1 MKKLFTRVVRTAL
14 LAMCALMALPAS
26 ADKTLYL
33 QNDGGWT
40 TIQVW
45 AWGGD
50 PTNVFSGDYDARPDI
65 LKFDSSKVNTGRT
78 FTVTKGKVGDNDVY
92 KIVVDDSCT
101 DIRFGTATSGSLT
114 NFNNKIYKTQ
124 AQSLTD
130 FSGTWT
136 DGDVVTIPAALYV
149 CGNINGSSD
158 WDNTTPV
165 SMTQN
170 GNVFSIPSVNVSGST
185 NNYVGFT
192 TDNTKPNSA
201 DTRYGLSTG
210 GTEIADFTKSYEL
223 TLKGYGFKLAEGNY
237 SLKVDFTDSSKPIMT
252 IAKAGTTEQVK
263 TPEITQN
270 GNQVSIS
277 CETTDAVI
285 YYTLDGNA
293 PSESSTKYEQAFPIT
308 ANCTV
313 KAIAIKEGMDN
324 STVAEKAVTYTAP
337 TADVPSS
344 FTLIGKL
351 ETTDWDD
358 TGKAMSKDG
367 NIFSL
372 QNVKISNE
380 FKFRG
385 TIGTNTTD
393 YGTKEDNDTY
403 KKIDVANL
411 PFTADVV
418 KGKGSTWVVS
428 AAGTYNIS
436 VDFSNADAPIL
447 TLSGT
452 STQQQVKTPV
462 IEQQG
467 NKVFI
472 TCETEGATIYC
483 SLNGNDPEINDDYK
497 YDAANGVGI
506 TANCTVKAIAV
517 KEGMANS
524 AVAEKAVTYN
534 NCFTPG
540 TYYVKPNAGFWG
552 DDKGRAEL
560 KVNIGGENISPER
573 IPGTDYYAFTIDAD
587 NVSKVKLIRHNAN
600 NLTEIWA
607 SAEVAPENGKNT
619 IEITNEE
626 YFAVPTLY
634 TNWTIYEAGT
644 VPDELYLWYRKW
656 EGENPEENAR
666 ICVKLQKEG
675 NKFTTTEPVHN
686 YKYVIFS
693 TSGTSFEAEDATN
706 YGYATA
712 EYTPPTLDNPVALTL
727 GGEMFNATMGNLSFV
742 VDFTSAARPTVLI
755 TPEMPH
761 HLSIVGNIDGT
772 ENWESGKE
780 LKAVSKSFTLQDV
793 QIDGDFAFI
802 NPITKIKYGAR
813 ANRVLPFEENE
824 VGVTADGNL
833 RRRSEYKWQLAAGDK
848 GDTYDIT
855 VDFTNSRNPSL
866 LVKKHVDAITAPAQL
881 YIIGTDIGNLDDAT
895 TAMPMTKSGNTY
907 YYNVENYAAGT
918 EGEFRILSKRGTEAN
933 DWSMEQYEA
942 LTNGEDFPLN
952 GYKVFNVRPEG
963 NGKGFNW
970 KFKDDNDGTYRIE
983 INFTTR
989 RVHISFSEGK
999 ANNKYFLVGDVN
1011 KWLNDGTY
1019 TYSIKDEN
1027 GNYLDA
1033 DGNIVA
1039 NENQA
1044 ATRIVS
1050 YGYDVNVHGERD
1062 AWELKEVPEDER
1074 IPRFMSDGETWY
1086 KLKMPLYG
1094 DVEKALYGQFL
1105 IYQGAWNKAVWKD
1118 NKTIY
1123 HTVNWDGSY
1132 KKWSNTVD
1140 TDAAEYLKTEAGI
1153 APETVFN
1160 CGNKSGNLKLQHNYY
1175 YNATVYFTPTSDDAG
1190 KIYVAV
1196 EDPENDVKDIYVY
1209 YANSNA
1215 KDTDRPVIKANNSSI
1230 NSNNYKLDVVLFNK
1244 EMEKVDGTLETKDG
1258 MTYSPYWRQK
1268 VRPGMECPSG
1278 QKITVTLSG
1287 ATGVSSSNWATIN
1300 IDDIYFL
1307 DGIHVFAQP
1316 NASEINVSKIEF
1328 RIYGYS
1334 LDGSEIVVSK
1344 PDGTGAAP
1352 DEPTGDLNWTDMN
1365 RGNILNTN
1373 ISSSHDLTDKWVTN
1387 PNGQD
1392 WGSQHT
1398 SIDLNHEISPSQATK
1413 YIQFRVT
1420 YTEIVQTPDGMRRV
1434 AGERTEVVPNYFALD
1449 KSDPSASWVLNGTHK
1464 LYTPGIETG
1473 VEDIFGDEFTEDGEE
1488 VETIYYNL
1496 QGQRVDNPDK
1506 GLYIRVRGTKTDK
1519 VLF

>member
-14 LAMCALMALPAS
+14 LAMCALMALPAA
-26 ADKTLYL
+26 ADNWELYVAP
-33 QNDGGWT
+33 DGST
-40 TIQVW
+40 TY
-45 AWGGD
+45 
-50 PTNVFSGDYDARPDI
+50 TKYS
-65 LKFDSSKVNTGRT
+65 
-78 FTVTKGKVGDNDVY
+78 VTQDGDNYTSEEFTIKQSDHFYLKNTTSNKEHVRQIDNGTHLWTINGNGSSNKY
-92 KIVVDDSCT
+92 GYMPSGTHGTDNDIYWDSTSKTIKIHFSYTNDNPYNIYWEEVSQ
-101 DIRFGTATSGSLT
+101 GGGSAPSS
-114 NFNNKIYKTQ
+114 FKIYGK
-124 AQSLTD
+124 LD
-130 FSGTWT
+130 
-136 DGDVVTIPAALYV
+136 
-149 CGNINGSSD
+149 SSD
-158 WDNTTPV
+158 WDGNGKQ
-165 SMTQN
+165 MTLN
-170 GNVFSIPSVNVSGST
+170 GNV
-185 NNYVGFT
+185 
-192 TDNTKPNSA
+192 
-201 DTRYGLSTG
+201 
-210 GTEIADFTKSYEL
+210 
-223 TLKGYGFKLAEGNY
+223 Y
-237 SLKVDFTDSSKPIMT
+237 SLNNLK
-252 IAKAGTTEQVK
+252 
-263 TPEITQN
+263 IT
-270 GNQVSIS
+270 
-277 CETTDAVI
+277 
-285 YYTLDGNA
+285 
-293 PSESSTKYEQAFPIT
+293 
-308 ANCTV
+308 
-313 KAIAIKEGMDN
+313 
-324 STVAEKAVTYTAP
+324 
-337 TADVPSS
+337 
-344 FTLIGKL
+344 
-351 ETTDWDD
+351 
-358 TGKAMSKDG
+358 
-367 NIFSL
+367 
-372 QNVKISNE
+372 NE
-380 FKFRG
+380 FKFNDG
-385 TIGTNTTD
+385 SSD
-393 YGTKEDNDTY
+393 YGPTQDNDTY

-411 PFTADVV
+411 SSNPYTADVK
-418 KGKGSTWVVS
+418 KGIGATWYVS
-428 AAGTYNIS
+428 EAGTYNVS
-436 VDFSNADAPIL
+436 VDFSNPDAPKL
-447 TLSGT
+447 TLTAT
-452 STQQQVKTPV
+452 STQEKVATPV
-462 IEQQG
+462 ISQNG
-467 NKVFI
+467 NQVSI
-472 TCETEGATIYC
+472 SCETEGATIYY
-483 SLNGNDPEINDDYK
+483 SLNGNDPEINDSNK
-497 YDAANGVGI
+497 YDAANGVTI

-524 AVAEKAVTYN
+524 AVAEKAVTYT

-540 TYYVKPNAGFWG
+540 TYYIKLNSGFTDGSAKLRVNLGGG
-552 DDKGRAEL
+552 DIECT
-560 KVNIGGENISPER
+560 NIS
-573 IPGTDYYAFTIDAD
+573 GTDYYEFTVPE
-587 NVSKVKLIRHNAN
+587 NVSKIKVIRYSSD
-600 NLTEIWA
+600 LTSVWA
-607 SAEVAPENGKNT
+607 SGEVSPTNTNGENT
-619 IEITNEE
+619 IEITNDK
-626 YFAVPTLY
+626 YFGESTLY
-634 TNWTIYEAGT
+634 TQWATYEAGT

-666 ICVKLQKEG
+666 ICVKLNKEG
-675 NKFTTTEPVHN
+675 NKFTTTELVHN
-686 YKYVIFS
+686 YKNVLFS
-693 TSGTSFEAEDATN
+693 TSGTSFTAEDATN
-706 YGYATA
+706 YGYDTD
-712 EYTPPTLDNPVALTL
+712 EDPETNPYTPPTLDNPVALTL
-727 GGEMFNATMGNLSFV
+727 GGKMFNATMGNLSFE
-742 VDFTSAARPTVLI
+742 VDFTNAARPTVLI

-866 LVKKHVDAITAPAQL
+866 LVKKHVNAITAPAQL
-881 YIIGTDIGNLDDAT
+881 YIIGTHIGNLDDAT

-907 YYNVENYAAGT
+907 YYDVENYAAGT
-918 EGEFRILSKRGTEAN
+918 EGQFRIIAKRGAEAN

-942 LTNGEDFPLN
+942 LTDGEEFPLN

-970 KFKDDNDGTYRIE
+970 KFKDSSDGTYRIE
-983 INFTTR
+983 INFATR
-989 RVHISFSEGK
+989 RVHITFSEGK

-1050 YGYDVNVHGERD
+1050 YGYDVKEHGERD
-1062 AWELKEVPEDER
+1062 VWELTEVAENER
-1074 IPRFMSDGETWY
+1074 IPSFMNNGETWY
-1086 KLKMPLYG
+1086 KLKMPMYG
-1094 DVEKALYGQFL
+1094 DVKQALYGQFL
-1105 IYQGAWNKAVWKD
+1105 IYRGAWNKAVWKD

-1140 TDAAEYLKTEAGI
+1140 TDAAEYLKTEAAI

-1215 KDTDRPVIKANNSSI
+1215 VDTDRPVIKANNSSI
-1230 NSNNYKLDVVLFNK
+1230 NTNNYKLDVDLFNK

-1258 MTYSPYWRQK
+1258 VTYSPYWRQK

-1287 ATGVSSSNWATIN
+1287 ATGVGSSNWATIN
-1300 IDDIYFL
+1300 INDIYFL

-1352 DEPTGDLNWTDMN
+1352 DEPTGNLNWTDMN
-1365 RGNILNTN
+1365 RGNVL
-1373 ISSSHDLTDKWVTN
+1373 SSDLSGSHDLTGKWETDAD
-1387 PNGQD
+1387 NGKD

-1398 SIDLNHEISPSQATK
+1398 SASLNHEISPSQATK

-1464 LYTPGIETG
+1464 VYKPGIETG

>member
-14 LAMCALMALPAS
+14 LAMCALMALPAA
-26 ADKTLYL
+26 ADNWELYVAP
-33 QNDGGWT
+33 DGSTTYTKYSVTQDGNNYTSEEFTIKQKDHFYLKNTTTNKEHVRQIDNGNHLWT
-40 TIQVW
+40 IN
-45 AWGGD
+45 G
-50 PTNVFSGDYDARPDI
+50 N
-65 LKFDSSKVNTGRT
+65 DSSNKYGYMPSGTHGT
-78 FTVTKGKVGDNDVY
+78 DNDIY
-92 KIVVDDSCT
+92 WDFTSKTIKIHFSYTNDNPY
-101 DIRFGTATSGSLT
+101 DIYWEEVSQVA
-114 NFNNKIYKTQ
+114 
-124 AQSLTD
+124 
-130 FSGTWT
+130 
-136 DGDVVTIPAALYV
+136 IPAALYV

-158 WDNTTPV
+158 WKNTTPV

-185 NNYVGFT
+185 NNNNYVGFT
-192 TDNTKPNSA
+192 TDNTKPDSE

-210 GTEIADFTKSYEL
+210 GTEISDFTKSYEL

-237 SLKVDFTDSSKPIMT
+237 SLKVDFTDSSKPVMT

-263 TPEITQN
+263 TPAITQS

-285 YYTLDGNA
+285 YYTLDGTT
-293 PSESSTKYEQAFPIT
+293 PSESSKKYENAFTIT
-308 ANCTV
+308 
-313 KAIAIKEGMDN
+313 E
-324 STVAEKAVTYTAP
+324 
-337 TADVPSS
+337 
-344 FTLIGKL
+344 
-351 ETTDWDD
+351 
-358 TGKAMSKDG
+358 
-367 NIFSL
+367 
-372 QNVKISNE
+372 
-380 FKFRG
+380 
-385 TIGTNTTD
+385 
-393 YGTKEDNDTY
+393 
-403 KKIDVANL
+403 
-411 PFTADVV
+411 
-418 KGKGSTWVVS
+418 
-428 AAGTYNIS
+428 
-436 VDFSNADAPIL
+436 
-447 TLSGT
+447 
-452 STQQQVKTPV
+452 
-462 IEQQG
+462 
-467 NKVFI
+467 
-472 TCETEGATIYC
+472 
-483 SLNGNDPEINDDYK
+483 
-497 YDAANGVGI
+497 
-506 TANCTVKAIAV
+506 NCTVKAIAV
-517 KEGMANS
+517 KVGMAPSEAASAELHYTATFQANVPYYIDTTDCTWYSGVIKVFDTSNNVLATATNVEGQIYTFTLTQDNVTSVIIKRGSSDSDVEHNS
-524 AVAEKAVTYN
+524 VTVNADATN
-534 NCFTPG
+534 NCIYIKNDNGTAAFSKWGTYTPSVASYFTPG
-540 TYYVKPNAGFWG
+540 TYYIKLNSGFTDG
-552 DDKGRAEL
+552 SAQLR
-560 KVNIGGENISPER
+560 VNLGGNDIKCTNIS
-573 IPGTDYYAFTIDAD
+573 GTDYYEFTVPE
-587 NVSKVKLIRHNAN
+587 NVSKIKVIRYSSD
-600 NLTEIWA
+600 LTSEWA
-607 SAEVAPENGKNT
+607 SGEVSPTNTNGENT
-619 IEITNEE
+619 IEITNDKYYGES
-626 YFAVPTLY
+626 TLY
-634 TNWTIYEAGT
+634 TKWATYEAGT

-656 EGENPEENAR
+656 EGENPEANAR

-706 YGYATA
+706 YGYATT

-727 GGEMFNATMGNLSFV
+727 GGEMFNATMGNLSFE
-742 VDFTSAARPTVLI
+742 VDFTNAARPTVLI

-780 LKAVSKSFTLQDV
+780 LKAVSKSFTLKGV

-866 LVKKHVDAITAPAQL
+866 LVTKHVDAITAPAEL
-881 YIIGTDIGNLDDAT
+881 YIIGTHIGNLDDAT

-918 EGEFRILSKRGTEAN
+918 DGQFRIIAKRGAEAN

-942 LTNGEDFPLN
+942 LTDGEDFPLN
-952 GYKVFNVRPEG
+952 AYKTFNVRPEG
-963 NGKGFNW
+963 NGKGCNW
-970 KFKDDNDGTYRIE
+970 KFKDSSDGTYRIE

-989 RVHISFSEGK
+989 RVHITFSEGK

-1019 TYSIKDEN
+1019 SYHIKDEN
-1027 GNYLDA
+1027 GHYLDA
-1033 DGNIVA
+1033 EGNIVQT
-1039 NENQA
+1039 EGQA
-1044 ATRIVS
+1044 ATRVVS
-1050 YGYDVNVHGERD
+1050 YGYDVNEHGERD
-1062 AWELKEVPEDER
+1062 VWELKEVAENER
-1074 IPRFMSDGETWY
+1074 ISRFMNDGETWY
-1086 KLKMPLYG
+1086 KLKMPMYG
-1094 DVEKALYGQFL
+1094 DVKQALYGQFL

-1123 HTVNWDGSY
+1123 HTVNWQGSY
-1132 KKWSNTVD
+1132 KKWSNTKK
-1140 TDAAEYLKTEAGI
+1140 TDAADYLKTEAAI
-1153 APETVFN
+1153 APETIFE
-1160 CGNKSGNLKLQHNYY
+1160 CGNESGNLKLQHNYY
-1175 YNATVYFTPTSDDAG
+1175 NNATVYFTPTSDKAG

-1196 EDPENDVKDIYVY
+1196 EDLENDVKDIYVY

-1215 KDTDRPVIKANNSSI
+1215 QDTDKPVIKANNSSI
-1230 NSNNYKLDVVLFNK
+1230 NSNNYKLDVDLFNK
-1244 EMEKVDGTLETKDG
+1244 EMEKVDGTLETKDDV
-1258 MTYSPYWRQK
+1258 TYNPYWRQK

-1278 QKITVTLSG
+1278 QKITVTLSN

-1307 DGIHVFAQP
+1307 DGIHVFAKP
-1316 NASEINVSKIEF
+1316 NANEINVSKIEF

-1352 DEPTGDLNWTDMN
+1352 DEPTGNLNWTDMN
-1365 RGNILNTN
+1365 KGNIL
-1373 ISSSHDLTDKWVTN
+1373 SSNLSGSHDLTGKWETDAD
-1387 PNGQD
+1387 NGKD
-1392 WGSQHT
+1392 WGSQHA
-1398 SIDLNHEISPSQATK
+1398 SADLNHEISPSQATK

-1420 YTEIVQTPDGMRRV
+1420 YTEIVQTPDGMRR
-1434 AGERTEVVPNYFALD
+1434 AGGKRTEVVPDYFALD
-1449 KSDPSASWVLNGTHK
+1449 KSEPSASWVLNGTHK

>member
-14 LAMCALMALPAS
+14 LAMCALMALPAN

-45 AWGGD
+45 AWGGGD
-50 PTNVFSGDYDARPDI
+50 VFSSTYDNRPDI
-65 LKFDSSKVNTGRT
+65 LNFDSSKVNSGRT
-78 FTVTKGKVGDNDVY
+78 FTVTKGKVDGNVVF
-92 KIVVDDSCT
+92 KIVVDDKCT
-101 DIRFGTATSGSLT
+101 NIRFGTNDQKDLT
-114 NFNNKIYKTQ
+114 DFNNKIFTTNSYSAT
-124 AQSLTD
+124 T
-130 FSGTWT
+130 FTGTWT
-136 DGDVVTIPAALYV
+136 EGDVVAIPAALYV

-158 WDNTTPV
+158 WNNTTPV
-165 SMTQN
+165 SMTKS

-192 TDNTKPNSA
+192 TDNTKPNSE

-210 GTEIADFTKSYEL
+210 GTEISDFTKSYEL
-223 TLKGYGFKLAEGNY
+223 KLKGNGFKLAEGNY
-237 SLKVDFTDSSKPIMT
+237 SLKVDFTDSSKPVMT

-263 TPEITQN
+263 RPQITQS

-285 YYTLDGNA
+285 YYTLDGTT
-293 PSESSTKYEQAFPIT
+293 PSESSTKYENAFT
-308 ANCTV
+308 
-313 KAIAIKEGMDN
+313 
-324 STVAEKAVTYTAP
+324 
-337 TADVPSS
+337 
-344 FTLIGKL
+344 
-351 ETTDWDD
+351 
-358 TGKAMSKDG
+358 
-367 NIFSL
+367 
-372 QNVKISNE
+372 
-380 FKFRG
+380 
-385 TIGTNTTD
+385 
-393 YGTKEDNDTY
+393 
-403 KKIDVANL
+403 
-411 PFTADVV
+411 
-418 KGKGSTWVVS
+418 
-428 AAGTYNIS
+428 
-436 VDFSNADAPIL
+436 
-447 TLSGT
+447 
-452 STQQQVKTPV
+452 
-462 IEQQG
+462 
-467 NKVFI
+467 
-472 TCETEGATIYC
+472 
-483 SLNGNDPEINDDYK
+483 
-497 YDAANGVGI
+497 I

-524 AVAEKAVTYN
+524 AVAEIAVTYASY
-534 NCFTPG
+534 FTPG

-552 DDKGRAEL
+552 DNNGRAEL

-587 NVSKVKLIRHNAN
+587 NVSKVKLIRHNAY

-626 YFAVPTLY
+626 YYGVSTLY
-634 TNWTIYEAGT
+634 TNWTIYETGT

-656 EGENPEENAR
+656 VGENPEENAR

-686 YKYVIFS
+686 YKNVLFS
-693 TSGTSFEAEDATN
+693 TSGTSFTADDATN
-706 YGYATA
+706 YGYDTD
-712 EYTPPTLDNPVALTL
+712 EDPETNPYTPPTLDNPVALTL
-727 GGEMFNATMGNLSFV
+727 GGKMFNATMGNLSFE
-742 VDFTSAARPTVLI
+742 VDFTNAARPTVLI

-761 HLSIVGNIDGT
+761 HLSIVGNIEGT

-780 LKAVSKSFTLQDV
+780 LKAVSKSFTLQNV

-833 RRRSEYKWQLAAGDK
+833 RRRSDFKWQLAAGDK

-866 LVKKHVDAITAPAQL
+866 LVKKHVESLTAPAQL
-881 YIIGTDIGNLDDAT
+881 YIIGTHIGNLDDAT

-907 YYNVENYAAGT
+907 YYDVENYAAGT
-918 EGEFRILSKRGTEAN
+918 EGQFRIIAKRGTEAN

-942 LTNGEDFPLN
+942 LTDGEDFPLN

-963 NGKGFNW
+963 NGKGCNW
-970 KFKDDNDGTYRIE
+970 KFKDSSNGTYRIE

-989 RVHISFSEGK
+989 RVHITFSEGK
-999 ANNKYFLVGDVN
+999 ANDKYFLVGDVN

-1019 TYSIKDEN
+1019 KYVAKNEAGQMIDK
-1027 GNYLDA
+1027 
-1033 DGNIVA
+1033 DGNVTT
-1039 NENQA
+1039 NEA
-1044 ATRIVS
+1044 LATRVVS

-1062 AWELKEVPEDER
+1062 AWELTEVPEDER
-1074 IPRFMSDGETWY
+1074 ISRFMSDGETWY

-1132 KKWSNTVD
+1132 KKWSNTVE
-1140 TDAAEYLKTEAGI
+1140 TDAEEYLKTEAAI

-1175 YNATVYFTPTSDDAG
+1175 HNATVYFTPTSDDAG

-1196 EDPENDVKDIYVY
+1196 EDPKNDVKDIYVY

-1215 KDTDRPVIKANNSSI
+1215 EETAKPVIKANNSSI
-1230 NSNNYKLDVVLFNK
+1230 NTNNYKLDVDLFNK
-1244 EMEKVDGTLETKDG
+1244 EMERVDEKLTADNGVV
-1258 MTYSPYWRQK
+1258 YSRYWKQK

-1287 ATGVSSSNWATIN
+1287 APGVSSSNWATIN
-1300 IDDIYFL
+1300 INDIYFL

-1352 DEPTGDLNWTDMN
+1352 DEPTGNLNWTDMN
-1365 RGNILNTN
+1365 RGNVLDTN
-1373 ISSSHDLTDKWVTN
+1373 IANSHDLTNKWTTN
-1387 PNGQD
+1387 PNGPD

-1420 YTEIVQTPDGMRRV
+1420 YTEIVQTPDGMRR
-1434 AGERTEVVPNYFALD
+1434 AGGVKTEVVPDYFALD
-1449 KSDPSASWVLNGTHK
+1449 KSDPSASWVLNGKHK

-1473 VEDIFGDEFTEDGEE
+1473 IEDIFGDEFTEDGEE

>member
-26 ADKTLYL
+26 ADQTLYL
-33 QNDGGWT
+33 QNDGRWA

-45 AWGGD
+45 AWGVGGD
-50 PTNVFSGDYDARPDI
+50 VFSPTYETRPDI
-65 LKFDSSKVNTGRT
+65 LNFDSSKVKSGWT
-78 FTVTKGKVGDNDVY
+78 FTVTKGKVGDNVVY
-92 KIVVDDSCT
+92 KIVVDDNCT
-101 DIRFGTATSGSLT
+101 NIRFGTNEEKDLT
-114 NFNNKIYKTQ
+114 DFNNKLFTTQ
-124 AQSLTD
+124 SYSATT
-130 FSGTWT
+130 FTGTWT
-136 DGDVVTIPAALYV
+136 EGDVVAIPAALYV
-149 CGNINGSSD
+149 CGNINGSSN

-170 GNVFSIPSVNVSGST
+170 GNVFSIPSVNVSGSD

-192 TDNTKPNSA
+192 TDNTKPNSE

-210 GTEIADFTKSYEL
+210 GTEISDFTKSYEL
-223 TLKGYGFKLAEGNY
+223 TLKGNGFKLAEGNY
-237 SLKVDFTDSSKPIMT
+237 SLKVDFTDSSKPVMT

-263 TPEITQN
+263 TPAITQS

-277 CETTDAVI
+277 CETTDAII
-285 YYTLDGNA
+285 YYTLDGTT
-293 PSESSTKYEQAFPIT
+293 PSESSKKYENAFTIT
-308 ANCTV
+308 
-313 KAIAIKEGMDN
+313 E
-324 STVAEKAVTYTAP
+324 
-337 TADVPSS
+337 
-344 FTLIGKL
+344 
-351 ETTDWDD
+351 
-358 TGKAMSKDG
+358 
-367 NIFSL
+367 
-372 QNVKISNE
+372 
-380 FKFRG
+380 
-385 TIGTNTTD
+385 
-393 YGTKEDNDTY
+393 
-403 KKIDVANL
+403 
-411 PFTADVV
+411 
-418 KGKGSTWVVS
+418 
-428 AAGTYNIS
+428 
-436 VDFSNADAPIL
+436 
-447 TLSGT
+447 
-452 STQQQVKTPV
+452 
-462 IEQQG
+462 
-467 NKVFI
+467 
-472 TCETEGATIYC
+472 
-483 SLNGNDPEINDDYK
+483 
-497 YDAANGVGI
+497 
-506 TANCTVKAIAV
+506 NCTVKAIAV
-517 KEGMANS
+517 KAGMAPSEAASAELHYTATFQANVPYYIDTTDCTWYSGFIKVFDTSNNVLATATNVEGKIYTFTLTRDNVTSVIIKRGSSDSDVAHNS
-524 AVAEKAVTYN
+524 VTVNADATN
-534 NCFTPG
+534 NCIYIKNDNGTAAFSKWGTYTPSVASYFTPG

-552 DDKGRAEL
+552 DNNGRAEL
-560 KVNIGGENISPER
+560 KVNIGGGDISPER
-573 IPGTDYYAFTIDAD
+573 IPGTDYYAFTITAD

-600 NLTEIWA
+600 NSSEIWA

-619 IEITNEE
+619 IEITNEK
-626 YFAVPTLY
+626 YFAEPTLY
-634 TNWTIYEAGT
+634 TQWTTYEAGT

-656 EGENPEENAR
+656 EGEHPEENAR

-693 TSGTSFEAEDATN
+693 TSGTNFEAEDATN

-727 GGEMFNATMGNLSFV
+727 GGEMFNATMGNLSFE
-742 VDFTSAARPTVLI
+742 VDFTNAARPTVLI

-761 HLSIVGNIDGT
+761 HLSIVGNIEGT

-833 RRRSEYKWQLAAGDK
+833 RRRSENKWQLAAGDK

-866 LVKKHVDAITAPAQL
+866 LVKKHVDAIPAPAEL
-881 YIIGTDIGNLDDAT
+881 YIIGTHIGNLDDAT

-907 YYNVENYAAGT
+907 YYDVENYAANS
-918 EGEFRILSKRGTEAN
+918 EGEFRIIAKRGAEAN

-942 LTNGEDFPLN
+942 LTDGEEFPLN

-970 KFKDDNDGTYRIE
+970 KFQDSSDGTYRIE

-989 RVHISFSEGK
+989 RVHITFSEGK

-1019 TYSIKDEN
+1019 TYHIKDEN
-1027 GNYLDA
+1027 GHYLDA
-1033 DGNIVA
+1033 EGNIV
-1039 NENQA
+1039 ETEDKA
-1044 ATRIVS
+1044 ATRVVS
-1050 YGYDVNVHGERD
+1050 YGYDVNEHGERD
-1062 AWELKEVPEDER
+1062 VWELTEVAENER
-1074 IPRFMSDGETWY
+1074 ISSFMNDGETWY
-1086 KLKMPLYG
+1086 KLKMPMYG
-1094 DVEKALYGQFL
+1094 DVKQALYGQFL
-1105 IYQGAWNKAVWKD
+1105 IYRGAWNKAVWKD

-1123 HTVNWDGSY
+1123 HTVNWEGSY
-1132 KKWSNTVD
+1132 KKWSNTKK
-1140 TDAAEYLKTEAGI
+1140 TDAADYLKTEAAI
-1153 APETVFN
+1153 APETIFE
-1160 CGNKSGNLKLQHNYY
+1160 CGNESGNLKLQHNYY
-1175 YNATVYFTPTSDDAG
+1175 NNATVYFTPTSDNAG
-1190 KIYVAV
+1190 KIYVTV
-1196 EDPENDVKDIYVY
+1196 EDPVNDVKDIYVY

-1215 KDTDRPVIKANNSSI
+1215 EETTKPVIKANNSSI
-1230 NSNNYKLDVVLFNK
+1230 NSNNYKLDVDLFNK
-1244 EMEKVDGTLETKDG
+1244 EMERVDEELRADNGVV
-1258 MTYSPYWRQK
+1258 YSHYWKQK

-1287 ATGVSSSNWATIN
+1287 APGVSSSNWATIN

-1365 RGNILNTN
+1365 RGNVLDTN
-1373 ISSSHDLTDKWVTN
+1373 IAGSHDLADKWTTN
-1387 PNGQD
+1387 PDGPD

-1420 YTEIVQTPDGMRRV
+1420 YTEIVQTPDGMRR
-1434 AGERTEVVPNYFALD
+1434 AGGKRTEVVPDYFALD
-1449 KSDPSASWVLNGTHK
+1449 KSDPSATWVLNGKHK

>member
-26 ADKTLYL
+26 AADLTPGTWYL
-33 QNDGGWT
+33 DTSALVDNGKQWFNNDGAVLQLKNGNDIVSYTKLGDYLYSFTLSSNATSLTVNRNSSSGSLWNSWT
-40 TIQVW
+40 VHHDTDASHNCIKLTSSSGGYEWETYSTPVTGNSIFYFVNDGNKSSLNVW
-45 AWGGD
+45 AWYANNGD
-50 PTNVFSGDYDARPDI
+50 TNIFSGDWNGRPDI
-65 LKFDSSKVNTGRT
+65 LNFDTNKVASGQT
-78 FTVTKGKVGDNDVY
+78 FTITKGYIK
-92 KIVVDDSCT
+92 
-101 DIRFGTATSGSLT
+101 SGSTYTDALKVET
-114 NFNNKIYKTQ
+114 NANRLIFGNSGTLEDFNGKVYYT
-124 AQSLTD
+124 ASSSFSTL
-130 FSGTWT
+130 SGTWT
-136 DGDVVTIPAALYV
+136 D
-149 CGNINGSSD
+149 
-158 WDNTTPV
+158 
-165 SMTQN
+165 
-170 GNVFSIPSVNVSGST
+170 
-185 NNYVGFT
+185 
-192 TDNTKPNSA
+192 
-201 DTRYGLSTG
+201 TRL
-210 GTEIADFTKSYEL
+210 
-223 TLKGYGFKLAEGNY
+223 
-237 SLKVDFTDSSKPIMT
+237 
-252 IAKAGTTEQVK
+252 EQVK
-263 TPEITQN
+263 TPEITQS

-285 YYTLDGNA
+285 YYTLNGDT
-293 PSESSTKYEQAFPIT
+293 PSDSSTKYDEAFTIT
-308 ANCTV
+308 ENCTV
-313 KAIAIKEGMDN
+313 KAIAIKEGMAN
-324 STVAEKAVTYTAP
+324 SAIAEKQA
-337 TADVPSS
+337 
-344 FTLIGKL
+344 TL
-351 ETTDWDD
+351 E
-358 TGKAMSKDG
+358 
-367 NIFSL
+367 
-372 QNVKISNE
+372 
-380 FKFRG
+380 
-385 TIGTNTTD
+385 
-393 YGTKEDNDTY
+393 
-403 KKIDVANL
+403 
-411 PFTADVV
+411 
-418 KGKGSTWVVS
+418 
-428 AAGTYNIS
+428 
-436 VDFSNADAPIL
+436 
-447 TLSGT
+447 
-452 STQQQVKTPV
+452 QVKTPK

-483 SLNGNDPEINDDYK
+483 SFNGNDPEIKDSYK
-497 YDAANGVGI
+497 YDPENG
-506 TANCTVKAIAV
+506 ASFKASCTVKAIAV

-524 AVAEKAVTYN
+524 AVAEKAVTYT

-540 TYYVKPNAGFWG
+540 TYYIETVAGSGFWDSSAKLRINLGGNDIECTSIG
-552 DDKGRAEL
+552 D
-560 KVNIGGENISPER
+560 N
-573 IPGTDYYAFTIDAD
+573 YYSFEVPD
-587 NVSKVKLIRHNAN
+587 NVSKITVKRYNSGVNSVWGSLEATPTN
-600 NLTEIWA
+600 T
-607 SAEVAPENGKNT
+607 NGENT
-619 IEITNEE
+619 I
-626 YFAVPTLY
+626 AVKSNGYQTSGAMSWEWR
-634 TNWTIYEAGT
+634 TYEPGT

-793 QIDGDFAFI
+793 RIDGDFAFI

-813 ANRVLPFEENE
+813 ADRVLPFEENE

-848 GDTYDIT
+848 GDKYDIT

-866 LVKKHVDAITAPAQL
+866 LVKKHVESITAPAQL
-881 YIIGTDIGNLDDAT
+881 YIIGTHIGKLDDAT

-907 YYNVENYAAGT
+907 YYDVENYAAGS

-942 LTNGEDFPLN
+942 LTDGEVFPLN

-970 KFKDDNDGTYRIE
+970 KFKDDSDGTYRIE

-989 RVHISFSEGK
+989 RVHITFSEGK

-1050 YGYDVNVHGERD
+1050 YGYDVNEHGERD
-1062 AWELKEVPEDER
+1062 VWELTEVAENER
-1074 IPRFMSDGETWY
+1074 IPSFMNNGETWY
-1086 KLKMPLYG
+1086 KLKMPMYG
-1094 DVEKALYGQFL
+1094 DVKQALYGQFV
-1105 IYQGAWNKAVWKD
+1105 IYQGPWNKAVWKD

-1123 HTVNWDGSY
+1123 HTVHWKEGEF

-1140 TDAAEYLKTEAGI
+1140 TNAEEYLNTEAGI

-1175 YNATVYFTPTSDDAG
+1175 HNATVYFTPTSDNAG

-1230 NSNNYKLDVVLFNK
+1230 NSNNYKLDVDLFNK

-1258 MTYSPYWRQK
+1258 VTYSPYWRQK

-1316 NASEINVSKIEF
+1316 NASEINVSKIES

-1352 DEPTGDLNWTDMN
+1352 DEPTGNLNWTDMN
-1365 RGNILNTN
+1365 RGNVL
-1373 ISSSHDLTDKWVTN
+1373 SSDLSGSHDLTGKWETDAD
-1387 PNGQD
+1387 NGKD

-1398 SIDLNHEISPSQATK
+1398 NASLNHEISPSQATK

-1464 LYTPGIETG
+1464 VYTPGIETG

>member
-26 ADKTLYL
+26 AADLTPGTWYL
-33 QNDGGWT
+33 DTSALVDNGKQWFNNDGAVLQLKNGNDIVSYT
-40 TIQVW
+40 KL
-45 AWGGD
+45 
-50 PTNVFSGDYDARPDI
+50 GDY
-65 LKFDSSKVNTGRT
+65 LYSFTLSSNATSLTVNR
-78 FTVTKGKVGDNDVY
+78 N
-92 KIVVDDSCT
+92 SS
-101 DIRFGTATSGSLT
+101 SGSLWNSWT
-114 NFNNKIYKTQ
+114 VHHDTDASHNCIK
-124 AQSLTD
+124 LTSA
-130 FSGTWT
+130 SGYEWNTYSAP
-136 DGDVVTIPAALYV
+136 VT
-149 CGNINGSSD
+149 GEN
-158 WDNTTPV
+158 
-165 SMTQN
+165 
-170 GNVFSIPSVNVSGST
+170 
-185 NNYVGFT
+185 
-192 TDNTKPNSA
+192 
-201 DTRYGLSTG
+201 
-210 GTEIADFTKSYEL
+210 E
-223 TLKGYGFKLAEGNY
+223 Y
-237 SLKVDFTDSSKPIMT
+237 SLGGDL
-252 IAKAGTTEQVK
+252 TTW
-263 TPEITQN
+263 
-270 GNQVSIS
+270 GYS
-277 CETTDAVI
+277 
-285 YYTLDGNA
+285 
-293 PSESSTKYEQAFPIT
+293 
-308 ANCTV
+308 
-313 KAIAIKEGMDN
+313 
-324 STVAEKAVTYTAP
+324 
-337 TADVPSS
+337 
-344 FTLIGKL
+344 
-351 ETTDWDD
+351 
-358 TGKAMSKDG
+358 
-367 NIFSL
+367 
-372 QNVKISNE
+372 
-380 FKFRG
+380 
-385 TIGTNTTD
+385 
-393 YGTKEDNDTY
+393 DTY
-403 KKIDVANL
+403 KFGYDSNTKTWSTTVNVTNGKYWAIYKKDGTQYVSNMAISTNL
-411 PFTADVV
+411 SNEKFSAGSYSPQWGATKENITISFTENSD
-418 KGKGSTWVVS
+418 GSLNVS
-428 AAGTYNIS
+428 ITGFTP
-436 VDFSNADAPIL
+436 V
-447 TLSGT
+447 
-452 STQQQVKTPV
+452 QEQVKTPV

-483 SLNGNDPEINDDYK
+483 SLNGNDPEINDYYK

-524 AVAEKAVTYN
+524 AVAEKAVTYT

-540 TYYVKPNAGFWG
+540 TYYIKLNSGFTDGSAKLRVNLGG
-552 DDKGRAEL
+552 DDIECT
-560 KVNIGGENISPER
+560 NIS
-573 IPGTDYYAFTIDAD
+573 GTDYYEFTVPE
-587 NVSKVKLIRHNAN
+587 NVSKIKVIRYSGD
-600 NLTEIWA
+600 LTSVWA
-607 SAEVAPENGKNT
+607 SGEVSPTNTNGENT
-619 IEITNEE
+619 IEITNTKYYDES
-626 YFAVPTLY
+626 TLY
-634 TNWTIYEAGT
+634 TKWTTYEAGT

-666 ICVKLQKEG
+666 ICVKLNKEG

-686 YKYVIFS
+686 YKNVLFS
-693 TSGTSFEAEDATN
+693 TSGTSFTAEDATN
-706 YGYATA
+706 YGYDTD
-712 EYTPPTLDNPVALTL
+712 EDPETNPYTPPTLDNPVALTL
-727 GGEMFNATMGNLSFV
+727 GGKMFNATMGNLSFE
-742 VDFTSAARPTVLI
+742 VDFTNAARPTVLI

-802 NPITKIKYGAR
+802 NPITNIKYGAR
-813 ANRVLPFEENE
+813 ANRVLPFKENE

-866 LVKKHVDAITAPAQL
+866 LVKKHVEPITAPAQL
-881 YIIGTDIGNLDDAT
+881 YIIGTHIGKLDDAT

-907 YYNVENYAAGT
+907 YYDVENYAAGS

-942 LTNGEDFPLN
+942 LTDGEVFPLN
-952 GYKVFNVRPEG
+952 GYKVVNVRPEG

-970 KFKDDNDGTYRIE
+970 KFKDDSNGTYRIE

-989 RVHISFSEGK
+989 RVHITFSEGK

-1123 HTVNWDGSY
+1123 HTVNWNGSY

-1140 TDAAEYLKTEAGI
+1140 TDAKEYLKTEAAI

-1175 YNATVYFTPTSDDAG
+1175 YNATVYFTPTSDNAG

-1196 EDPENDVKDIYVY
+1196 ENPNLDDPNCDIKDIYVY

-1215 KDTDRPVIKANNSSI
+1215 TDTDKPVIKANNSSI
-1230 NSNNYKLDVVLFNK
+1230 NTNNYKLDVDQFNK
-1244 EMEKVDGTLETKDG
+1244 EMEKVNGTLEAKDG
-1258 MTYSPYWRQK
+1258 VTYSPYWRQK

-1352 DEPTGDLNWTDMN
+1352 DEPTGNLNWTDMN
-1365 RGNILNTN
+1365 RGNVL
-1373 ISSSHDLTDKWVTN
+1373 SSDLSGSHNLSGKWETDAE
-1387 PNGQD
+1387 NGKD

-1398 SIDLNHEISPSQATK
+1398 SASLNHEISPSQATK

-1420 YTEIVQTPDGMRRV
+1420 YTEIVQTPDGMRRA
-1434 AGERTEVVPNYFALD
+1434 AGERTEVVPDYFALD

>member
-40 TIQVW
+40 KIQVW

-50 PTNVFSGDYDARPDI
+50 PNNVFSGDYDRRPDI
-65 LKFDSSKVNTGRT
+65 LNFNSSKVNTGRT
-78 FTVTKGKVGDNDVY
+78 FTVTKGKVGNNDVY
-92 KIVVDDSCT
+92 KIVVDDGCT

-114 NFNNKIYKTQ
+114 NFNNKIYNTSSS
-124 AQSLTD
+124 SLSD

-136 DGDVVTIPAALYV
+136 EGDGTVVPAALYV
-149 CGNINGSSD
+149 CGNINGTSN

-165 SMTQN
+165 SMTKS
-170 GNVFSIPSVNVSGST
+170 GNVFSIPSINVSGSNN
-185 NNYVGFT
+185 NNYIGFT

-201 DTRYGLSTG
+201 DTRYGLSSG
-210 GTEIADFTKSYEL
+210 GTEITDFTKSYEL
-223 TLKGYGFKLAEGNY
+223 TLKGNGFKLAEGNY
-237 SLKVDFTDSSKPIMT
+237 KLTVDFTDSSKPIMT

-263 TPEITQN
+263 TPAITQS

-313 KAIAIKEGMDN
+313 KAIA
-324 STVAEKAVTYTAP
+324 
-337 TADVPSS
+337 
-344 FTLIGKL
+344 
-351 ETTDWDD
+351 
-358 TGKAMSKDG
+358 
-367 NIFSL
+367 
-372 QNVKISNE
+372 
-380 FKFRG
+380 
-385 TIGTNTTD
+385 
-393 YGTKEDNDTY
+393 
-403 KKIDVANL
+403 
-411 PFTADVV
+411 
-418 KGKGSTWVVS
+418 
-428 AAGTYNIS
+428 
-436 VDFSNADAPIL
+436 
-447 TLSGT
+447 
-452 STQQQVKTPV
+452 
-462 IEQQG
+462 
-467 NKVFI
+467 
-472 TCETEGATIYC
+472 
-483 SLNGNDPEINDDYK
+483 
-497 YDAANGVGI
+497 
-506 TANCTVKAIAV
+506 V
-517 KEGMANS
+517 KEGMTNS
-524 AVAEKAVTYN
+524 AVAEKAVTYT

-540 TYYVKPNAGFWG
+540 TYYIKLNSGFTDGSAKLRVNLGG
-552 DDKGRAEL
+552 DDIECT
-560 KVNIGGENISPER
+560 NIS
-573 IPGTDYYAFTIDAD
+573 GTDYYEFTVPE
-587 NVSKVKLIRHNAN
+587 NVSKIKVIRYSGD
-600 NLTEIWA
+600 LTSVWA
-607 SAEVAPENGKNT
+607 SGEVSPTNTNGENT
-619 IEITNEE
+619 IEITNTKYYDES
-626 YFAVPTLY
+626 TLY
-634 TNWTIYEAGT
+634 TKWTTYEAGT

-693 TSGTSFEAEDATN
+693 TSGTSFTAEDATN

-727 GGEMFNATMGNLSFV
+727 GGEMFNATMGNLSFE
-742 VDFTSAARPTVLI
+742 VDFTNAARPTVLI

-866 LVKKHVDAITAPAQL
+866 LVKKHVEPITAPAQL
-881 YIIGTDIGNLDDAT
+881 YIIGTHIGNLDDAT

-907 YYNVENYAAGT
+907 YYDVENYAAGS

-942 LTNGEDFPLN
+942 LTDGEVFPLN

-970 KFKDDNDGTYRIE
+970 KFNDDSNGTYRIE

-989 RVHISFSEGK
+989 RVHITFSEGK

-1027 GNYLDA
+1027 GKYLDA

-1074 IPRFMSDGETWY
+1074 IRRFMSDGETWY

-1123 HTVNWDGSY
+1123 HTVNWEGSF

-1140 TDAAEYLKTEAGI
+1140 TDAKEYLKTEAAI

-1230 NSNNYKLDVVLFNK
+1230 NSNNYKLDVDLFNK

-1258 MTYSPYWRQK
+1258 VTYSPYWRQK

-1352 DEPTGDLNWTDMN
+1352 DEPTGNLNWTDMN
-1365 RGNILNTN
+1365 RGNVL
-1373 ISSSHDLTDKWVTN
+1373 SSDLSGSHDLTGKWETDAD
-1387 PNGQD
+1387 NGKD

-1398 SIDLNHEISPSQATK
+1398 STSLNHEISPSQATK

>member
-14 LAMCALMALPAS
+14 LAMCALMALPAA

-33 QNDGGWT
+33 QNDDNWEK
-40 TIQVW
+40 IQVW
-45 AWGGD
+45 AWGGN
-50 PTNVFSGDYDARPDI
+50 PTNVFSGDYNARPDI

-92 KIVVDDSCT
+92 KIVVDDNCT
-101 DIRFGTATSGSLT
+101 NIRFGTNDQKDLT
-114 NFNNKIYKTQ
+114 DFNNKIFTTKSYSAT
-124 AQSLTD
+124 T
-130 FSGTWT
+130 FTGTWT
-136 DGDVVTIPAALYV
+136 DGTTGSVNEYSLAGVLSNNTWQYSGSYKFDYDANTKTWSKTVNVKAKDGDNGCYWAIYKKNDSNGLQYIRQDRKQDGISSNSDLTFVSTTESNAPSPKWGADKENITISFTE
-149 CGNINGSSD
+149 NSDGSLNVSI
-158 WDNTTPV
+158 TGFTPV
-165 SMTQN
+165 Q
-170 GNVFSIPSVNVSGST
+170 
-185 NNYVGFT
+185 
-192 TDNTKPNSA
+192 
-201 DTRYGLSTG
+201 
-210 GTEIADFTKSYEL
+210 
-223 TLKGYGFKLAEGNY
+223 
-237 SLKVDFTDSSKPIMT
+237 
-252 IAKAGTTEQVK
+252 EQVK
-263 TPEITQN
+263 TPKIEQS

-285 YYTLDGNA
+285 YYTLNGDT
-293 PSESSTKYEQAFPIT
+293 PSESSTKYEGAFP
-308 ANCTV
+308 
-313 KAIAIKEGMDN
+313 
-324 STVAEKAVTYTAP
+324 
-337 TADVPSS
+337 
-344 FTLIGKL
+344 
-351 ETTDWDD
+351 
-358 TGKAMSKDG
+358 
-367 NIFSL
+367 
-372 QNVKISNE
+372 
-380 FKFRG
+380 
-385 TIGTNTTD
+385 
-393 YGTKEDNDTY
+393 
-403 KKIDVANL
+403 
-411 PFTADVV
+411 
-418 KGKGSTWVVS
+418 
-428 AAGTYNIS
+428 
-436 VDFSNADAPIL
+436 
-447 TLSGT
+447 
-452 STQQQVKTPV
+452 
-462 IEQQG
+462 
-467 NKVFI
+467 
-472 TCETEGATIYC
+472 
-483 SLNGNDPEINDDYK
+483 
-497 YDAANGVGI
+497 I

-517 KEGMANS
+517 KEGMTNS
-524 AVAEKAVTYN
+524 AVAEKAVTYT

-540 TYYVKPNAGFWG
+540 TYYIKLNSGFTDGSAKLRVNLGGG
-552 DDKGRAEL
+552 DIECT
-560 KVNIGGENISPER
+560 NIS
-573 IPGTDYYAFTIDAD
+573 GTDYYEFTVPE
-587 NVSKVKLIRHNAN
+587 NVSKIKVIRYSSD
-600 NLTEIWA
+600 LTSVWA
-607 SAEVAPENGKNT
+607 SGEVSPTNTNGENT
-619 IEITNEE
+619 IEITNDK
-626 YFAVPTLY
+626 YFGESTLY
-634 TNWTIYEAGT
+634 TQWATYEAGT

-666 ICVKLQKEG
+666 ICVKLNKEG

-686 YKYVIFS
+686 YKNVLFS
-693 TSGTSFEAEDATN
+693 TSGTSFTAEDATN
-706 YGYATA
+706 YGYDTD
-712 EYTPPTLDNPVALTL
+712 EDPETNPYTPPTLDNRVALTL
-727 GGEMFNATMGNLSFV
+727 GGKMFNATMGNLSFE
-742 VDFTSAARPTVLI
+742 VDFTNAARPTVLI
-755 TPEMPH
+755 TPEMPR

-780 LKAVSKSFTLQDV
+780 LKAVSKSFTLQNV

-881 YIIGTDIGNLDDAT
+881 YIIGTHIGNLDDAT

-907 YYNVENYAAGT
+907 YYDVENYEAGS
-918 EGEFRILSKRGTEAN
+918 EGQFRIIAKRGTEAN

-942 LTNGEDFPLN
+942 LTDGEDFPLN

-970 KFKDDNDGTYRIE
+970 KFKDGSDGTYRIE
-983 INFTTR
+983 INFTSR
-989 RVHISFSEGK
+989 RVHITFSEGK

-1050 YGYDVNVHGERD
+1050 YGYDVKEHGERD
-1062 AWELKEVPEDER
+1062 VWELTEVAENER
-1074 IPRFMSDGETWY
+1074 IPSFMNNGETWY
-1086 KLKMPLYG
+1086 KLKMPMYG
-1094 DVEKALYGQFL
+1094 DVKQALYGQFL
-1105 IYQGAWNKAVWKD
+1105 IYRGAWNKAVWKD

-1123 HTVNWDGSY
+1123 HTVNWNGSY

-1140 TDAAEYLKTEAGI
+1140 TDAAEYLKTEAAI

-1215 KDTDRPVIKANNSSI
+1215 VDTDRPVIKANNSSI
-1230 NSNNYKLDVVLFNK
+1230 NTNNYKLDVDLFNK

-1258 MTYSPYWRQK
+1258 VTYSPYWRQK

-1300 IDDIYFL
+1300 INDIYFL

-1352 DEPTGDLNWTDMN
+1352 DEPTGNLNWTDMN
-1365 RGNILNTN
+1365 KGNVLSD
-1373 ISSSHDLTDKWVTN
+1373 ISGSHDLTGKWETDAE
-1387 PNGQD
+1387 NGKD

-1398 SIDLNHEISPSQATK
+1398 SASLNHEISPSQATK

-1420 YTEIVQTPDGMRRV
+1420 YTEIVQTPDGMRR
-1434 AGERTEVVPNYFALD
+1434 AGGVRTEVVPDYFALD

-1464 LYTPGIETG
+1464 LYTPGLETG

>member
-26 ADKTLYL
+26 AASFDVSKTYYIDVSGNGSFLGKDKLYAWDG
-33 QNDGGWT
+33 QNTECAPLNNDKKIYVYHPAKSQATIYLKNQLNNYTEVAINAPENADHNLVTIDNNSNCTWSTYSAPVSGVNEYSLGGNLSNNTW
-40 TIQVW
+40 QY
-45 AWGGD
+45 
-50 PTNVFSGDYDARPDI
+50 SGSYKFDYDANTKTWSKTVNVKAKDGDNGCYWAIYKKNDSNGLQYIRQDRKQDGI
-65 LKFDSSKVNTGRT
+65 SSNSDLKF
-78 FTVTKGKVGDNDVY
+78 
-92 KIVVDDSCT
+92 
-101 DIRFGTATSGSLT
+101 
-114 NFNNKIYKTQ
+114 
-124 AQSLTD
+124 
-130 FSGTWT
+130 
-136 DGDVVTIPAALYV
+136 
-149 CGNINGSSD
+149 
-158 WDNTTPV
+158 V
-165 SMTQN
+165 S
-170 GNVFSIPSVNVSGST
+170 
-185 NNYVGFT
+185 
-192 TDNTKPNSA
+192 
-201 DTRYGLSTG
+201 
-210 GTEIADFTKSYEL
+210 
-223 TLKGYGFKLAEGNY
+223 
-237 SLKVDFTDSSKPIMT
+237 
-252 IAKAGTTEQVK
+252 TTEQYAPSPK
-263 TPEITQN
+263 WGADKDNITISFTEN
-270 GNQVSIS
+270 SDGSLNVSI
-277 CETTDAVI
+277 
-285 YYTLDGNA
+285 
-293 PSESSTKYEQAFPIT
+293 
-308 ANCTV
+308 
-313 KAIAIKEGMDN
+313 
-324 STVAEKAVTYTAP
+324 
-337 TADVPSS
+337 
-344 FTLIGKL
+344 
-351 ETTDWDD
+351 
-358 TGKAMSKDG
+358 TG
-367 NIFSL
+367 FSPV
-372 QNVKISNE
+372 QE
-380 FKFRG
+380 
-385 TIGTNTTD
+385 
-393 YGTKEDNDTY
+393 
-403 KKIDVANL
+403 
-411 PFTADVV
+411 
-418 KGKGSTWVVS
+418 
-428 AAGTYNIS
+428 
-436 VDFSNADAPIL
+436 
-447 TLSGT
+447 
-452 STQQQVKTPV
+452 QVKTPV

-472 TCETEGATIYC
+472 TCATEGATIYC
-483 SLNGNDPEINDDYK
+483 SLNGNDPEINDSYK

-506 TANCTVKAIAV
+506 TESCTVKAIAV
-517 KEGMANS
+517 KEGMTNS
-524 AVAEKAVTYN
+524 AVAEKAVTYT

-540 TYYVKPNAGFWG
+540 TYYIKLNSGFTDASAKLRVNLGGG
-552 DDKGRAEL
+552 DIECT
-560 KVNIGGENISPER
+560 NISGTNYYEFTVPE
-573 IPGTDYYAFTIDAD
+573 
-587 NVSKVKLIRHNAN
+587 NVSKIKVIRYNGD
-600 NLTEIWA
+600 LTSVWA
-607 SAEVAPENGKNT
+607 SGEVSPTNTNGENT
-619 IEITNEE
+619 IEITNDK
-626 YFAVPTLY
+626 YYQVTTLY
-634 TNWTIYEAGT
+634 TKWATYEAGT

-666 ICVKLQKEG
+666 ICVKLNKEG

-686 YKYVIFS
+686 YKNVLFS
-693 TSGTSFEAEDATN
+693 TSGTSFTAEDATN
-706 YGYATA
+706 YGYDTD
-712 EYTPPTLDNPVALTL
+712 EDPETNPYTPPTLDNPVALTL
-727 GGEMFNATMGNLSFV
+727 GGKMFNATMGNLSFE
-742 VDFTSAARPTVLI
+742 VDFTNAARPTVLI

-780 LKAVSKSFTLQDV
+780 LKAVSKSFTLTDV

-833 RRRSEYKWQLAAGDK
+833 RRRSDFRWQLAAGDK

-881 YIIGTDIGNLDDAT
+881 YIIGTHIGNLDDAT

-907 YYNVENYAAGT
+907 YYDVENYAAGS
-918 EGEFRILSKRGTEAN
+918 EGQFRIIAKRGTEAN

-942 LTNGEDFPLN
+942 LTDGEDFPLN

-970 KFKDDNDGTYRIE
+970 KFKDGSDGTYRIE
-983 INFTTR
+983 INFTSR
-989 RVHISFSEGK
+989 RVHITFSEGK

-1019 TYSIKDEN
+1019 KYSIKDEN
-1027 GNYLDA
+1027 GHYLDA
-1033 DGNIVA
+1033 NGNIV
-1039 NENQA
+1039 NSEDQA
-1044 ATRIVS
+1044 ATRVVS
-1050 YGYDVNVHGERD
+1050 YGYDVNEHGERD
-1062 AWELKEVPEDER
+1062 VWELKEVAENER
-1074 IPRFMSDGETWY
+1074 ISSFMDDGETWY
-1086 KLKMPLYG
+1086 KLKMPMYG
-1094 DVEKALYGQFL
+1094 DVKQALYGQFL
-1105 IYQGAWNKAVWKD
+1105 IYRGAWNKAVWKD

-1123 HTVNWDGSY
+1123 HTVNWNGTY
-1132 KKWSNTVD
+1132 KKWSNTVN
-1140 TDAAEYLKTEAGI
+1140 TDAAEYLKTEAAI

-1230 NSNNYKLDVVLFNK
+1230 NTNNYKLDVDLFNK

-1258 MTYSPYWRQK
+1258 VTYSPYWRQK

-1316 NASEINVSKIEF
+1316 SSDIKVSKLEF

-1334 LDGSEIVVSK
+1334 LDGSEIVVSN

-1352 DEPTGDLNWTDMN
+1352 DEPTGNLNWTDMN
-1365 RGNILNTN
+1365 KGNVLSD
-1373 ISSSHDLTDKWVTN
+1373 ISGSHDLTGKWETDAE
-1387 PNGQD
+1387 NGKN

-1398 SIDLNHEISPSQATK
+1398 SASLNHEISPSQATK

-1420 YTEIVQTPDGMRRV
+1420 YTEIVQTPDGMRR
-1434 AGERTEVVPNYFALD
+1434 AGGMRTEVVPNYFALD

-1464 LYTPGIETG
+1464 VYTPGIETG